1 MRQNY
6 IVFERKDLA
15 KDADVGQE
23 AKDKVGIDR
32 LVDRGPNVS

>member
-15 KDADVGQE
+15 KDANVGQE
-23 AKDKVGIDR
+23 TEEKVGIDR